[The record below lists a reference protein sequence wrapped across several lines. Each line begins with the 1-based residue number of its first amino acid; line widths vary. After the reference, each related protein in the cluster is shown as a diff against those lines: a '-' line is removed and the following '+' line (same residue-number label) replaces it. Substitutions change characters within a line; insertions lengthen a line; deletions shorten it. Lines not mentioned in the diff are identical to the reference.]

1 MMNDFVLVVAR
12 VALGA
17 SIASH
22 GAQKQFGWFD
32 GPGREKAAGFFS
44 SLGFVP
50 GETFRDASIA
60 SEIGSGVLTALGL
73 GGPIGPLG
81 LASTMLVAGRS
92 VHAKNGFFIQKNG
105 YELTS
110 AYGIAALALAA
121 AGPGRFSL
129 DAALGWDD
137 TLGEPWVLAIGV
149 AGALAAGLAIL
160 AQQKP
165 SPPPAPTNGKTDAPE
180 PAAATT

>member
-1 MMNDFVLVVAR
+1 MMNDFVLLVSR
-12 VALGA
+12 IALGA

-32 GPGREKAAGFFS
+32 GPGPEKAAGIFA
-44 SLGFVP
+44 SLGFAP
-50 GETFRDASIA
+50 GETFRDAAIA

-73 GGPIGPLG
+73 GGPIGPLA

-92 VHAKNGFFIQKNG
+92 VHAKNGFFMQKNG

-110 AYGIAALALAA
+110 TYGIAALALAA

-129 DAALGWDD
+129 DAAFGWDD

-149 AGALAAGLAIL
+149 AAALAAALTIL
-160 AQQKP
+160 AQQQ
-165 SPPPAPTNGKTDAPE
+165 PPAQPASSNGKTDTVE
-180 PAAATT
+180 PAATT

>member
-1 MMNDFVLVVAR
+1 MMNDFVLLVSR

-32 GPGREKAAGFFS
+32 GPGPEKAAGFFA
-44 SLGFVP
+44 SLGFAP
-50 GETFRDASIA
+50 GKTFRDAAIA
-60 SEIGSGVLTALGL
+60 SEIGGGLLTAIGL
-73 GGPIGPLG
+73 GGPIGPLV
-81 LASTMLVAGRS
+81 LASTMLVAGRT
-92 VHAKNGFFIQKNG
+92 VHAKNGFFMQQNG

-110 AYGIAALALAA
+110 TYAIAALALAA
-121 AGPGRFSL
+121 GGPGRFSL
-129 DAALGWDD
+129 DAAFGWDD

-149 AGALAAGLAIL
+149 AGALAAALTIL
-160 AQQKP
+160 AQQQP
-165 SPPPAPTNGKTDAPE
+165 SAQPASTNGKTEGAE

>member
-1 MMNDFVLVVAR
+1 MMNDFVLLVSRVV
-12 VALGA
+12 LGA

-22 GAQKQFGWFD
+22 GAQKRFGWFE
-32 GPGREKAAGFFS
+32 GPGPEKAAGFFA
-44 SLGFVP
+44 SLGFAP
-50 GETFRDASIA
+50 GETFRDAAVA
-60 SEIGSGVLTALGL
+60 SEIGGGVLTALGL
-73 GGPIGPLG
+73 GGPIGPLVV
-81 LASTMLVAGRS
+81 ASTMLVAGRT
-92 VHAKNGFFIQKNG
+92 VHAKNGFFMQKNG

-110 AYGIAALALAA
+110 AYGIASLALAA

-149 AGALAAGLAIL
+149 AGALAAGLTIL

-165 SPPPAPTNGKTDAPE
+165 PAPPAATNGKTDTVE
-180 PAAATT
+180 PAAAQT